1 MSNRTTIVVF
11 LLLVALALGSIASI
25 RAHPEPAFTPQ
36 LSEFGPMPGPFNP
49 NQPTDELPPPSNHG

>member
-25 RAHPEPAFTPQ
+25 RAQPEPTFTPQ

-49 NQPTDELPPPSNHG
+49 NEPADEHLPPSNHG

>member
-1 MSNRTTIVVF
+1 MSNKTGFIVF

-25 RAHPEPAFTPQ
+25 RAQPEPAYAPQ

-49 NQPTDELPPPSNHG
+49 NEPPDDHTPPSSHG